1 MLSLSVEILCSVVLI
16 IRSVTLTFTLTFFCL
31 LITLP
36 RLLLFLVALAIGGHT
51 QRLLIDLFLLLL
63 LLSLDE
69 ARL

>member
-16 IRSVTLTFTLTFFCL
+16 VRSVTLTFTLTFFCL

-36 RLLLFLVALAIGGHT
+36 RLLLFLVALAIGGQT

-63 LLSLDE
+63 LLS
-69 ARL
+69 

>member
-16 IRSVTLTFTLTFFCL
+16 IRSVTLTFTLTFVCL

-36 RLLLFLVALAIGGHT
+36 RLLLFLIVLAIEGHT
-51 QRLLIDLFLLLL
+51 QHLLIDLFLLLL

-69 ARL
+69 RRL